1 MRKYGS
7 SDSRIV
13 TDREGEPE
21 TIRRTASRPLDDHDV
36 LEIEHEDGPAVQEP
50 EE

>member
-7 SDSRIV
+7 GGQIA
-13 TDREGEPE
+13 TDKNGEPE
-21 TIRRTASRPLDDHDV
+21 PIRRTASGPLTPDDVTD
-36 LEIEHEDGPAVQEP
+36 IEREDGPAVQEP

>member
-7 SDSRIV
+7 GGQIV
-13 TDREGEPE
+13 TDQDGEPE
-21 TIRRTASRPLDDHDV
+21 SIRHTASRPLDGYDV
-36 LEIEHEDGPAVQEP
+36 LEIEREDGPPVQEP

>member
-7 SDSRIV
+7 SGGHIV
-13 TDREGEPE
+13 TDRDGEPE
-21 TIRRTASRPLDDHDV
+21 PIRRTASRPLSPTDV
-36 LEIEHEDGPAVQEP
+36 TDIETEDGPAVQEP